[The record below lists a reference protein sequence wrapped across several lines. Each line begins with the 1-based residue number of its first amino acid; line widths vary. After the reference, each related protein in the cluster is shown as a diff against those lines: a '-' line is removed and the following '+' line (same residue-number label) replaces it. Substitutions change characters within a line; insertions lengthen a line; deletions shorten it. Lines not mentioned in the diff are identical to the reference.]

1 MSGLRVMLVDD
12 NPQDRLLISR
22 ALKKEFPEVEV
33 LDVAD
38 AAALAAALE
47 KPDFDLV
54 VTDYR
59 LRWSDGLTV
68 LLSVKGRAP
77 ECPVIMVTATGSE
90 EIAVEAMKAG
100 LDDYVLKSTRHR
112 ARLPAAVRLAL
123 ERAAQRRSVRYAQE
137 LARSSAAQLK
147 AIFDSSLDSLVII
160 DADGIIIGWNPQAEK
175 VFGWSGAEVTG
186 RVLSDTIVPSR
197 YRDAHHAGLARFLA
211 TGEGPVLSRRFETI
225 AVCRNGMEFPVELTV
240 TPVRMGTTWLF
251 SGVVRDL
258 RERRQ
263 ADESLRK
270 ERDFSDTMI
279 ESLPGLFYLF
289 DGDGRFVRWNRNF
302 ELASGYSAEE
312 IAGLGPLD
320 FFAGDD
326 RRVVAQRIGEVFAK
340 GTSSVEADFVAKDGT
355 RTPYFLTGRRVVV
368 EGKQCAVGMGLDITA
383 RRRLEQQFLQA
394 QKMEAV
400 GRLAGG
406 IAHDFNNLLT
416 VIAQSC
422 ELLLV
427 NLAEDAPIREDVVE
441 IRKAGNRAAT
451 LTRQLLA
458 FSRNQVLVPRVL
470 DLNAV
475 VADMDKLLRRL
486 PGEDVDVI
494 ATLAPGLDAVRA
506 DPGQVEQVIVNLA
519 VNARDAMPDG
529 GKLTIETHEV
539 ELNAAY
545 AETHVGVTPGRYV
558 LLAVSDTG
566 TGMSR
571 ETQARIFE
579 PFFTTKEG
587 GKGTG
592 LGLATVYGI
601 VTQSGGHVTV
611 HSEVG
616 HGTTFKIYLP
626 RVSDVPE
633 AVTKAATP
641 AASLKGSETVLI
653 VEDDEAI
660 RRISSRV
667 LENLGYRALA
677 AASGEEALR
686 LAERSAF
693 AIDILVSDLVLRGMS
708 GRELVAT
715 LARERPG
722 LRVLFVSGYADDAV
736 VHRGLVEPGAP
747 FLQKPF
753 ALDSLARKVREVL
766 DAPGH

>member
-1 MSGLRVMLVDD
+1 MSELRVMLGDD

-33 LDVAD
+33 RDVAD
-38 AAALAAALE
+38 AAILAAALE

-160 DADGIIIGWNPQAEK
+160 DADGIIIGWNPEAEK

-197 YRDAHHAGLARFLA
+197 YRDAHRAGLARFLA

-289 DGDGRFVRWNRNF
+289 DGDGRFARWNRNF

-326 RRVVAQRIGEVFAK
+326 RRVVAQRIGEVFAE

-368 EGKQCAVGMGLDITA
+368 EGKPCVVGMGLDITA

-406 IAHDFNNLLT
+406 IAHDFNNLIT

-458 FSRNQVLVPRVL
+458 FSRNQVQVPRVL

-486 PGEDVDVI
+486 LGEDVDVI

-601 VTQSGGHVTV
+601 VTQSGGPATA
-611 HSEVG
+611 HSEDG

-626 RVSDVPE
+626 RVSDAPE

-653 VEDDEAI
+653 VEDDDAI

-667 LENLGYRALA
+667 LENLGYRALT

-722 LRVLFVSGYADDAV
+722 LRVLFVSGYTDDAV
-736 VHRGLVEPGAP
+736 IHRGLVEPGAP